1 MKFIKYILPTLLFI
15 HSNLL
20 KAQGNLPYVD
30 DKFIHFG
37 FSLGTNMMHFG
48 IEQTNRDFDGKI
60 YHVSVSHLQPGFS
73 VGVISDMRLSRYF
86 NLRFTPTLYFAERNL
101 HFRAND
107 EDDTIISDVFSIP
120 LAIPL
125 HVKYSAERYGNARPY
140 LLVGGGVYIDFGRN
154 KEKAIL
160 LESLDYYIEFGVG
173 CDIYFP
179 FFKLAPEIKFA
190 IGMNNVL
197 TPWEKRDSGFLS
209 EKDKMLNDA
218 LSKLTSRILTLTFN
232 FE

>member
-1 MKFIKYILPTLLFI
+1 MKFIKYIFLALFLI
-15 HSNLL
+15 SSNLL

-37 FSLGTNMMHFG
+37 FSLGMNAMHFG
-48 IEQTNRDFDGKI
+48 VEHTNRDFDGKI
-60 YHVSVSHLQPGFS
+60 YHASVSHLQPGFS
-73 VGVISDMRLSRYF
+73 VGVISDIRLSRYF
-86 NLRFTPTLYFAERNL
+86 NLRFTPTLYFSERNL
-101 HFRAND
+101 YFRAND
-107 EDDTIISDVFSIP
+107 EDEITKLDVFSIP

-125 HVKYSAERYGNARPY
+125 HIKYSAERYGNARPY
-140 LLVGGGVYIDFGRN
+140 LLAGGGAYIDFGRN

-160 LESLDYYIEFGVG
+160 LEPLDYYIEFGVG

-190 IGMNNVL
+190 IGMNNML
-197 TPWEKRDSGFLS
+197 TPLDKRDSGFLS
-209 EKDKMLNDA
+209 EQDKILNGA
-218 LSKLTSRILTLTFN
+218 LSKLSSRLLTFVFN